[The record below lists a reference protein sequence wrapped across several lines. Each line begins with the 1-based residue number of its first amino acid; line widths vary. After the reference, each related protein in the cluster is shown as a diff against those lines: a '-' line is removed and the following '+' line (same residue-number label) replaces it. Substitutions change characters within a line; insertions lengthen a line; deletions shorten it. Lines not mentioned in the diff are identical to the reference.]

1 MSQNP
6 PQAPH
11 TDAILFGAEEQL
23 RDVQVFDTMT
33 EATRIQRSRP
43 RVDPIPATRCADDKN
58 LKIKVAKKKEGSNQT
73 AGFVWISIG
82 DSRPP
87 NFLSVADN
95 PARQTNSSWVADS
108 LNLSLHFAYSTTHQV
123 VCGFSKFDI

>member
-23 RDVQVFDTMT
+23 RDVQVFDTMI

-43 RVDPIPATRCADDKN
+43 RVDPILATRSADDKN
-58 LKIKVAKKKEGSNQT
+58 LKEKVAKKKEGSNQT

-87 NFLSVADN
+87 NVLSVADN

-108 LNLSLHFAYSTTHQV
+108 LNLSLQFAYSTTHQV
-123 VCGFSKFDI
+123 VCGFSNFDI